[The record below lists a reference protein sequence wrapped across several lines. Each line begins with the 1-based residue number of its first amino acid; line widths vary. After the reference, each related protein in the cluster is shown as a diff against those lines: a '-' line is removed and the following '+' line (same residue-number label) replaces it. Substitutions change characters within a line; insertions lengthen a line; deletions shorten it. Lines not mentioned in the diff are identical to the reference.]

1 MELRI
6 EYECG
11 AYRVMEKVLAKGAYS
26 VVKLAANH
34 QKDKILAVKVIDLFR
49 YREYY
54 EKEVNVLSRF
64 QHPNVV
70 HFVFA
75 HFDDRKGYIFMEK
88 LPRETLED
96 VLVAPEIQFPM
107 DFESLFVFTSQ
118 MTSALEHIHS
128 KGISHRDIKPSNIII
143 EKTTNQ
149 AYLLDFG
156 LCYISPDHPVWR
168 HCSSEKVGSPLYI
181 SPEVLLKNSYDP
193 FKVDFWGL
201 GIVLFCMLTGG
212 PRFVNVTKLSELV
225 ECVSGTDRVDLP
237 EDLDKDLQTL
247 VRGLLDYDPDK
258 RWSLKELNNWI
269 QITQTGRNIDVSTL
283 TTKFN

>member
-1 MELRI
+1 
-6 EYECG
+6 
-11 AYRVMEKVLAKGAYS
+11 
-26 VVKLAANH
+26 
-34 QKDKILAVKVIDLFR
+34 
-49 YREYY
+49 
-54 EKEVNVLSRF
+54 
-64 QHPNVV
+64 
-70 HFVFA
+70 
-75 HFDDRKGYIFMEK
+75 MEK